1 MWLRFLGI
9 MFIAY
14 LMVTGCV
21 RNTDYQSASVVSI
34 VQPQDTIISGQS
46 IQPVIHLSYVGTS
59 NNSTVCTLSVR
70 IWRYKVKMDSLG
82 FISMDTIQSIV
93 EYDTFVVSTITP
105 GINSMRLPAWCPFWS
120 DIYLIGQHH
129 KVEVIAHMVNGL
141 HHINNILID
150 NFIVKARNYDLQV
163 NYVGLFNDNDVISD
177 DTISVGVTYRPVSNV
192 SNSPLGPTVTF
203 RSWYKILR
211 LPGSTIIYSRYLNGT
226 LQPGQDTCICCQ
238 SGWTPNDTG
247 LYKVTSW
254 LETRGI
260 DSIPDN
266 SLMDRYFYARPTIR

>member
-1 MWLRFLGI
+1 